1 MRATWLALV
10 VVAGCQPSVASG
22 TYLCGDE
29 ELCPSGQACDGP
41 TNTCVVASTA
51 MPFTCMDMHEP
62 DDTPQ
67 QAFALPTFG
76 CTSALYSEDD
86 CLAAGDAAD
95 WRSFAAPTGCTA
107 VAAQIEITSPIA
119 FEPLALQLWDL
130 TANTMVATGGSC
142 PPSETATGSDAACVT
157 QTLVGGDS
165 YGIAIQP
172 AGGGDCGGKCNFNRY
187 SLQVQ
192 TVTP

>member
-1 MRATWLALV
+1 MRASWLALLFA
-10 VVAGCQPSVASG
+10 AGCQPSVASG

-29 ELCPSGQACDGP
+29 ELCPQGQACDGP

-51 MPFTCMDMHEP
+51 QAFSCMDQHEP
-62 DDTPQ
+62 DDTAQ
-67 QAFALPTFG
+67 EAFALPAFG
-76 CTSALYSEDD
+76 CVSTLYSEDD
-86 CLAAGDAAD
+86 CLVAGDLAD

-107 VAAQIEITSPIA
+107 VAAQIEITNPIA
-119 FEPLALQLWDL
+119 FEPLAVQLWDL
-130 TANTMVATGGSC
+130 TSNAMVAAGTPCGS
-142 PPSETATGSDAACVT
+142 SETVPGSDASCIT
-157 QTLVGGDS
+157 QTLVGGHS
-165 YGIAIQP
+165 YGIVVQP